1 MYIEFD
7 LLPNVDM
14 ASGLYA
20 ARVALAMIQDAMNSW
35 GNQYSMQFREKTIK
49 YKYRVTFDQDQTY
62 SFWAMTWNPK
72 QNKILAQYRIVS
84 DLNNK
89 I

>member
-7 LLPNVDM
+7 LLPDVDM
-14 ASGLYA
+14 APGHRAAANLRIIQESMLTWGKRYNILY
-20 ARVALAMIQDAMNSW
+20 
-35 GNQYSMQFREKTIK
+35 REKTIK
-49 YKYRVTFDQDQTY
+49 YTHRVTFDHDESYT
-62 SFWAMTWNPK
+62 FWAMSWNPE
-72 QNKILAQYRIVS
+72 QHKILAQYRIVS

>member
-7 LLPNVDM
+7 LSNQD
-14 ASGLYA
+14 YYH
-20 ARVALAMIQDAMNSW
+20 ARKSIEQAMVQWHRRFDIV
-35 GNQYSMQFREKTIK
+35 YRIK
-49 YKYRVTFDQDQTY
+49 PIKFKLRVTFDHDESY
-62 SFWAMTWNPK
+62 SFWAMTWNPE